1 MLQLSLLNQYIKI
14 NSEGESGNLSICVEK
29 LSKKWENFSIHNVS
43 LRVANGEYFITLGPT
58 GAGKTLL
65 LELIAG
71 FHKPDSGKI
80 RIDDGDVTGFPPEKR
95 GIGFVPQEYMLFPH
109 MTVAENVEFGLKMH
123 NVPQAKR
130 EKMVKEILEFMG
142 LSHLSGRL
150 PMTLSG
156 GEQQKTALARA
167 LVIKPKILLLDEP
180 LSALDVSTQKKMQN
194 ELKRLHKELKITTV
208 HVTHNQIE
216 AFILADRLAIM
227 KDGTIIQTG
236 SPEQVF
242 HKPKDDF
249 VARFVGFENLLEGKV
264 LESQGGIAKIDI
276 GGVVVEAVT
285 ERVGGCMVGIRPDE
299 IIVSRQ
305 PFKSSMRNTLKG
317 KFVDFMD
324 MGSLV
329 SLIVKVDGASLVALI
344 TKRSFLEM
352 KLKKGS
358 EVCLLFKASAV
369 HII

>member
-1 MLQLSLLNQYIKI
+1 M
-14 NSEGESGNLSICVEK
+14 GTVSIRVEK

-43 LRVANGEYFITLGPT
+43 LGVADGEYFIVLGPT

-71 FHKPDSGKI
+71 FHKPDLGKI
-80 RIDDGDVTGFPPEKR
+80 WINNVDVTAFPPEKR

-109 MTVAENVEFGLKMH
+109 MTVSENVEFGLKMH
-123 NVPQAKR
+123 NVPQAQRK
-130 EKMVKEILEFMG
+130 KMVKETLEFMG
-142 LSHLSGRL
+142 LSHIRGRL

-180 LSALDVSTQKKMQN
+180 LSALDISTQKKMQN
-194 ELKRLHKELKITTV
+194 ELKRLHRELKITTV

-242 HKPKDDF
+242 RKPKDDF
-249 VARFVGFENLLEGKV
+249 VARFVGFENLFEGKIV
-264 LESQGGIAKIDI
+264 ETQEGVVKIDI
-276 GGVVVEAVT
+276 GRVMVEAVT
-285 ERVGGCMVGIRPDE
+285 EKVGGCMVGIRPDD

-305 PFKSSMRNTLKG
+305 PFKSSVRNMLKG
-317 KFVDFMD
+317 KFVDFVD

-329 SLIVKVDGASLVALI
+329 SLIVNVEGASFVALI

-358 EVCLLFKASAV
+358 EVYLLFKASAV
-369 HII
+369 HVI